1 MKDTCPANETSHT
14 SWLRRMFS
22 KPATDDAVTPVITSE
37 APPVKKPAN
46 HQKVLVVDDDPL
58 FLKITATQL
67 EQEGYDVVTAKDGC
81 EAIEAVRKQKP
92 NVVLLDLNLPQ
103 DVTGVPWDGFRV
115 ITWLKRV
122 EALKNIPIVMMT
134 SSDPSKYTR
143 EAIRAGAAGFFSK
156 RLDAKHLITITQ
168 QALTRRGLIP
178 AAAGFDTSFQI

>member
-1 MKDTCPANETSHT
+1 MLN
-14 SWLRRMFS
+14 
-22 KPATDDAVTPVITSE
+22 KPATTEPAAPVVSPE
-37 APPVKKPAN
+37 FKPAKKPAN

-58 FLKITATQL
+58 FLKVTATQL
-67 EQEGYDVVTAKDGC
+67 EQEGYDVLTAKDGC

-115 ITWLKRV
+115 ISWLKRV

-168 QALTRRGLIP
+168 QALARRGLTP
-178 AAAGFDTSFQI
+178 ATNGAGFDTSFSI

>member
-22 KPATDDAVTPVITSE
+22 KPVEADPATPVATLE
-37 APPVKKPAN
+37 AIPVKKPAN

-67 EQEGYDVVTAKDGC
+67 EQEGYDVLTAKDGC

-92 NVVLLDLNLPQ
+92 NLVLLDLNLPQ

-115 ITWLKRV
+115 ISWLKRV

-156 RLDAKHLITITQ
+156 RLDAKHLLTITQ
-168 QALTRRGLIP
+168 QALTRRGLKP
-178 AAAGFDTSFQI
+178 ATPGFDTSFQI